1 MRELSLMYLLNL
13 AWRRIWA
20 LAAAFILLGGI
31 AFCYCEFAAT
41 PVYSAKAS
49 VLVTNGG
56 SITNT
61 DIENVNS
68 VTNND
73 ITASVNMI
81 ETVVD
86 ILKTP
91 DIYKQLASKL
101 NNRYTY
107 QQLMGKCS
115 VVSRSEDTMF
125 IDVSFSATTPDEA
138 KRLVNAF
145 VELAPEYIADPIPYS
160 HSKYY
165 TTESAAKTYPV
176 TSQLTIIFGL
186 VGVVITYGVVL
197 LIDSFD
203 RAIKGEEDFVSRF
216 DIPLLGTVPDFE
228 TATSGNKSSYKG
240 YKKYRSYKSYKSYK
254 GENEQ

>member
-20 LAAAFILLGGI
+20 LIAAFVLLAGI

-41 PVYSAKAS
+41 PVYSARAS

-56 SITNT
+56 SISNGELENT
-61 DIENVNS
+61 QS
-68 VTNND
+68 VANND

-81 ETVVD
+81 QTVVD

-91 DIYKQLASKL
+91 DIYKQLATKL
-101 NNRYTY
+101 NNKYSY
-107 QQLMGKCS
+107 QQLMGKCN
-115 VVSRSEDTMF
+115 VVSRSDDTMF
-125 IDVSFSATTPDEA
+125 IDVSFSSSTPEEA

-145 VELAPEYIADPIPYS
+145 VELAPDYISDPIPYS

-165 TTESAAKTYPV
+165 TTESASKTYPV

-228 TATSGNKSSYKG
+228 AASASTHSSYKG
-240 YKKYRSYKSYKSYK
+240 GCKK
-254 GENEQ
+254 

>member
-13 AWRRIWA
+13 AWRRIWI
-20 LAAAFILLGGI
+20 LIAAFVVLFSIS
-31 AFCYCEFAAT
+31 FCYFNFAAT

-56 SITNT
+56 SSFNANG
-61 DIENVNS
+61 ENAQS

-86 ILKTP
+86 ILNTP
-91 DIYKQLASKL
+91 DIYKQLADKL

-107 QQLMGKCS
+107 KELMSMCT
-115 VVSRSEDTMF
+115 VNSRGSETMF
-125 IDVSFSATTPDEA
+125 IDVHFNTSTPEEA

-145 VELAPEYIADPIPYS
+145 VELAPDYIADPIPYS

-165 TTESAAKTYPV
+165 TTEAAEKTYPV

-186 VGVVITYGVVL
+186 VGVVVAYGIIL

-203 RAIKGEEDFVSRF
+203 RAIKGEEDFASRF

-228 TATSGNKSSYKG
+228 AATSSSNSSYKG
-240 YKKYRSYKSYKSYK
+240 GRKK
-254 GENEQ
+254 

>member
-1 MRELSLMYLLNL
+1 L
-13 AWRRIWA
+13 A
-20 LAAAFILLGGI
+20 GI

-41 PVYSAKAS
+41 PVYSARAS

-56 SITNT
+56 SISNT
-61 DIENVNS
+61 EIENTQS

-81 ETVVD
+81 QTVVD

-91 DIYKQLASKL
+91 DIYKQLAVKFD
-101 NNRYTY
+101 NRYSY
-107 QQLMGKCS
+107 QQLMAKCN
-115 VVSRSEDTMF
+115 VVSRGEDTMF
-125 IDVSFSATTPDEA
+125 IDVTFSSSTPEEA

-145 VELAPEYIADPIPYS
+145 VELAPDYISDPIPFS

-165 TTESAAKTYPV
+165 TTESASKTYPV
-176 TSQLTIIFGL
+176 TSQITVIFGL
-186 VGVVITYGVVL
+186 VGVVITYGIVL

-228 TATSGNKSSYKG
+228 AASAGTHSSYKG
-240 YKKYRSYKSYKSYK
+240 GRKK
-254 GENEQ
+254 

>member
-13 AWRRIWA
+13 AWRRIWI
-20 LAAAFILLGGI
+20 LIAAFVVLASI
-31 AFCYCEFAAT
+31 AFCYCKFAAT

-61 DIENVNS
+61 DREDINS

-73 ITASVNMI
+73 ITASVNLI
-81 ETVVD
+81 GTVVD

-91 DIYKQLASKL
+91 DIYKQLADKVNTNSR
-101 NNRYTY
+101 RYSY
-107 QQLMGKCS
+107 QQLMAKCT
-115 VVSRSEDTMF
+115 VVSRGEETMF
-125 IDVSFSATTPDEA
+125 VDVSFTSSTPEEA

-145 VELAPEYIADPIPYS
+145 VELAPDYIADPIPYS

-186 VGVVITYGVVL
+186 VGVVVAYGIIL

-203 RAIKGEEDFVSRF
+203 RAIKGEEDFASRF

-228 TATSGNKSSYKG
+228 AATSSSNSSYKG
-240 YKKYRSYKSYKSYK
+240 GRKK
-254 GENEQ
+254 